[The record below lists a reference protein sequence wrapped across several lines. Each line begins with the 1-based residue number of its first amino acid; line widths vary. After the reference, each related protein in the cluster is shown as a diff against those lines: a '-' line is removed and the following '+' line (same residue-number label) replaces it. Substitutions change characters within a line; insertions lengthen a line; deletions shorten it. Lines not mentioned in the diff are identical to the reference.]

1 MAVPF
6 HRTSK
11 TRKLKRRTHFKLKVT
26 GLVTCSNCGK
36 LIRSH
41 TVCPSCGFY
50 AKKQIIQVG
59 EKVAAAPAPIKEAKA
74 KPVKKAK
81 KAKVKADAGEKK
93 E

>member
-11 TRKLKRRTHFKLKVT
+11 TRRDKRRTHFKLKVT
-26 GLVTCSNCGK
+26 GLIACSNCSK

-59 EKVAAAPAPIKEAKA
+59 VKPVETVT
-74 KPVKKAK
+74 KPVKEIAKKPAK
-81 KAKVKADAGEKK
+81 KAKAKAGEKK

>member
-11 TRKLKRRTHFKLKVT
+11 TRRDKRRTHFKLKVT
-26 GLVTCSNCGK
+26 SLVACNNCGK

-50 AKKQIIQVG
+50 QS
-59 EKVAAAPAPIKEAKA
+59 
-74 KPVKKAK
+74 
-81 KAKVKADAGEKK
+81 
-93 E
+93 